1 MLIDFNLKI
10 GKKTLSSLQGIGVGG
25 SGLLNSLRSF
35 LWIRVSQY
43 TTKEVSIRL
52 FGHLH
57 GLSLKWHLSKKT
69 GEVLRIMDRG
79 TSSINGILK

>member
-1 MLIDFNLKI
+1 MN
-10 GKKTLSSLQGIGVGG
+10 T
-25 SGLLNSLRSF
+25 LRSF

-52 FGHLH
+52 FSHLH

-79 TSSINGILK
+79 TNSINGILK